1 MTRRTI
7 RLGAAALAASM
18 AVIYFL
24 IGLGVITVVEGQ
36 ADDPSMLVFGAMA
49 GGAFLLG
56 AILLAELD
64 RRWLWI
70 VGALFQVFVIWGYV
84 AIAPQRD
91 PAFEVWGILLR
102 IIQVPLFIAL
112 VALAMRP
119 PEPHPVPLVRVRR

>member
-24 IGLGVITVVEGQ
+24 IGLGVITVIEGQ
-36 ADDPSMLVFGAMA
+36 ADDPSMLFFGAMA

-56 AILLAELD
+56 ATLLAELD

-102 IIQVPLFIAL
+102 VIQVPLFVAL
-112 VALAMRP
+112 VALALRP